1 MGRILRPGIPALA
14 SGLAVALL
22 VAGMSASAADQTV
35 TAEGS
40 ADWNPSQLTIT
51 AGDKVTWQNPI
62 SGGDH
67 DVCVSRGTTQGVC
80 DEYKSGDPQL
90 PAQWPSGG
98 YSHVFSAA
106 GTYVFEC
113 TLHTNMTGTITV
125 TSSGTATT
133 TYDTTPTYTQTGS
146 ADTTAPAFTGKLRRR
161 VSRTALVLELG
172 SSEDATLSATV
183 FRRPPHAH
191 SFTRLGKS
199 SAAVHAGH
207 NVVRLRRFKPRSGA
221 YRVRLVLTDAADN
234 ASRPH
239 TLVFKVG

>member
-1 MGRILRPGIPALA
+1 MARARSGRETSPRMGRTFRLVVL
-14 SGLAVALL
+14 GLAAGVAAAFL
-22 VAGMSASAADQTV
+22 VAGLPALAADQTV

-106 GTYVFEC
+106 GTYVFEG
-113 TLHTNMTGTITV
+113 TLHPNMTGTITV
-125 TSSGTATT
+125 
-133 TYDTTPTYTQTGS
+133 P
-146 ADTTAPAFTGKLRRR
+146 
-161 VSRTALVLELG
+161 
-172 SSEDATLSATV
+172 
-183 FRRPPHAH
+183 
-191 SFTRLGKS
+191 
-199 SAAVHAGH
+199 
-207 NVVRLRRFKPRSGA
+207 
-221 YRVRLVLTDAADN
+221 
-234 ASRPH
+234 
-239 TLVFKVG
+239 